1 MLTKLRSLRGNMVAK
16 IKTSIFYTFGEDSLP
31 SLNNNASNKEI
42 IDWKKKKEVRSA
54 FKKLHKNI
62 NDDEEKPTWCNK
74 ILQKVFPNP
83 AKVGKPLL
91 AFAVGAIEIVLDPDN
106 GGITVKD
113 EIMKSKMRKN
123 IVSFI

>member
-1 MLTKLRSLRGNMVAK
+1 MLHKLRSLRGNMVAK
-16 IKTSIFYTFGEDSLP
+16 IKTAIFYTFGEDSLP
-31 SLNNNASNKEI
+31 SLNNSTSNKETME
-42 IDWKKKKEVRSA
+42 WKKKKEVRKA
-54 FKKLHKNI
+54 FKKLHKKI

-83 AKVGKPLL
+83 AQVGKHLL

-106 GGITVKD
+106 GGTTVKD
-113 EIMKSKMRKN
+113 EIMKSKIRKN

>member
-62 NDDEEKPTWCNK
+62 NDDEKKPTWCNK

-91 AFAVGAIEIVLDPDN
+91 AFTVGAIEIVLDPDN
-106 GGITVKD
+106 GSITVKD

>member
-16 IKTSIFYTFGEDSLP
+16 IKTSIFYTFGKDLLP

-62 NDDEEKPTWCNK
+62 NDDEKKPTWCNK

-91 AFAVGAIEIVLDPDN
+91 AFTVGAIEIVLDPDN
-106 GGITVKD
+106 GSITVKD